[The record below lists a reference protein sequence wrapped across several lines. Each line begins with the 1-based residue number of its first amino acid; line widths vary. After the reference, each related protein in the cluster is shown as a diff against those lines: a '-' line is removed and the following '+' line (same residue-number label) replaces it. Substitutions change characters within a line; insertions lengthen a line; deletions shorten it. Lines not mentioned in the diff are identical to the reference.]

1 MNVVECGD
9 SIFQSFLGEMAC
21 HKLGE
26 SELSSSICRHRS
38 VLSFVM
44 ENVRLLLYVPGSNT

>member
-9 SIFQSFLGEMAC
+9 SIFQSLLGEMAC

-26 SELSSSICRHRS
+26 SELSSSICRRRS
-38 VLSFVM
+38 VL